1 MILCVGWDNRQCDGT
16 PQSSH
21 WKTYK
26 GGPRAAATISIFKS
40 YSVFL
45 PNWHSFLSFPVIW
58 PLSLFRQTSKLIAP
72 VHLGLRLVVD
82 SPLHVHCFGFS
93 KWVIQMLGPV
103 SFHCYAY
110 SPSCCYS
117 YWFFFYRRKHGGIW
131 LLRPFI
137 IVQLVEAIECKIWW
151 AK

>member
-45 PNWHSFLSFPVIW
+45 PNWHSLLSFPVIW
-58 PLSLFRQTSKLIAP
+58 PLILFRQTSKLIAP

-82 SPLHVHCFGFS
+82 SQLHVHLMCTALVFQNELSRCRALLVFIVMLFPLHVVTVTDSFS
-93 KWVIQMLGPV
+93 IEENMGVYDCWGHL
-103 SFHCYAY
+103 SL
-110 SPSCCYS
+110 SN
-117 YWFFFYRRKHGGIW
+117 
-131 LLRPFI
+131 LLR
-137 IVQLVEAIECKIWW
+137 L
-151 AK
+151 